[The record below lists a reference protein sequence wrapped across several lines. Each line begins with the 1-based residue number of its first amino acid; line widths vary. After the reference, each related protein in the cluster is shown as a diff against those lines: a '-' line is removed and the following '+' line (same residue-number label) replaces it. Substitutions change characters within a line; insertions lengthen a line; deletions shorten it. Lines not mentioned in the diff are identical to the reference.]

1 MDESHVSLPQ
11 VGGMYH
17 GDRSRKE
24 SLIEHGF
31 RLPTAADNR
40 PLKIPEFQ
48 SLVPQMVYVSATPG
62 ERELR
67 HLCEVTKQPIPNGLL
82 HAQSSGGAGPPDIN
96 KKHPESESMYDMIQS
111 IQHISKMEIRP
122 TGLLDPNI
130 EVRGTEGQVS
140 DLLSEINQ
148 RVSKDERCLI
158 TVLTIKFAEEVS
170 EYLNSMGIKSHH
182 LHSEIDTIERS
193 EIINA
198 LRIGHIDV
206 IVGINLLR
214 EGLDIPE
221 VSLVAIFDADKQ
233 GFLRNERSLLQ
244 TIGRAARNQN
254 GKVILYADGMSPS
267 MSAAIQQTLERRARQ
282 ESYNV
287 ENNITP
293 MTIKKALPAMYSK
306 DDEFITGTN
315 TSAGNKRLVG
325 KKGGR
330 GDGDWAQK
338 LGLGAGSW
346 SRTANEANKSI
357 EKSNFEL
364 EKVSDVDLDDN
375 LSDEQITEVLLE
387 LKAEME
393 NAAKQLDFE
402 QAAKLRD
409 RVFELEQLLLR

>member
-1 MDESHVSLPQ
+1 
-11 VGGMYH
+11 
-17 GDRSRKE
+17 
-24 SLIEHGF
+24 
-31 RLPTAADNR
+31 
-40 PLKIPEFQ
+40 
-48 SLVPQMVYVSATPG
+48 
-62 ERELR
+62 
-67 HLCEVTKQPIPNGLL
+67 
-82 HAQSSGGAGPPDIN
+82 
-96 KKHPESESMYDMIQS
+96 MIQS

-140 DLLSEINQ
+140 DLLSEINL
-148 RVSKDERCLI
+148 RVEKNERCLI

-244 TIGRAARNQN
+244 TIGRAARNEN

-267 MSAAIQQTLERRARQ
+267 MSAAIQQTLERRVRQ
-282 ESYNV
+282 EAYNSTHG
-287 ENNITP
+287 ITP
-293 MTIKKALPAMYSK
+293 KTIKKALPAMYSK
-306 DDEFITGTN
+306 DEEFISGTN

-338 LGLGAGSW
+338 LGIGAGSW
-346 SRTANEANKSI
+346 ARSNPGNKNPI
-357 EKSNFEL
+357 ENSNFQLTYDEPN
-364 EKVSDVDLDDN
+364 DVDN
-375 LSDEQITEVLLE
+375 TLSPEQIADLLVE

-409 RVFELEQLLLR
+409 RIFELEQLMYS